1 MLALMLFS
9 FFQGLATRW
18 RRRFGFSLVVMVLGL
33 VLSGCGSPQIQQ
45 PLSTTIGPIKEEIRG
60 VWITNV
66 ASGVLFSPWGIPRAL
81 NQLAKMHF
89 NTVYPVVW
97 NRGQT
102 FYRSQALNK
111 ITGQTIAPLIALMHL
126 REDPLEEMVR
136 VGHRRNLRVIPWFE
150 YGFMVPMNSAIAHQH
165 PEWLTARQ
173 NGSRQLKGD
182 PFEAGD
188 LPLEPPSVDSTGADS
203 KGADS
208 RGLFSRL
215 LNGGAPAQLGW
226 LNPMHPSVQ
235 GLLLGLIEEVIDEY
249 EVDGIQLD
257 DHFSLPVEFGYDPYT
272 VLLYQAEHQGQLPP
286 NNPADPDW
294 IRWRAGKL
302 SRFMNILHAR
312 VKAKCPA
319 CTISISPNPAKFAYR
334 FYLQDWRRW
343 VKQGWVD
350 ELVVQVY
357 RDDFERFE
365 SELGKEPLWE
375 AQSHIPVSIGI
386 LTGTWQ
392 HPISFEQIRQQVQSS
407 RDRHFAGVSFF
418 YWDTLWSYF
427 TPEAPKQR
435 RQAFKQL
442 MDKVS

>member
-1 MLALMLFS
+1 MFFS
-9 FFQGLATRW
+9 FFQRLTTRW
-18 RRRFGFSLVVMVLGL
+18 RHCLGFPLVVLILSL
-33 VLSGCGSPQIQQ
+33 VLSGCDRPQPRQPFNTTFSPINQ
-45 PLSTTIGPIKEEIRG
+45 EIRG

-81 NQLAKMHF
+81 NQLAEMHF

-102 FYRSQALNK
+102 FYRSKALHK
-111 ITGQTIAPLIALMHL
+111 ITGRTIDPLIALTHF
-126 REDPLEEMVR
+126 REDPLAEMVR
-136 VGHRRNLRVIPWFE
+136 VGHRQNLRVMPWFE
-150 YGFMVPMNSAIAHQH
+150 YGFMVPMNSAIARQH
-165 PEWLTARQ
+165 PEWLTSRQ
-173 NGSRQLKGD
+173 NGSRHLQED
-182 PFEAGD
+182 AFEAGEM
-188 LPLEPPSVDSTGADS
+188 PLEPPL
-203 KGADS
+203 K
-208 RGLFSRL
+208 RGLFSQL

-235 GLLLGLIEEVIDEY
+235 GLLLGLVEEVIDEY
-249 EVDGIQLD
+249 DVDGIQLD

-272 VLLYQAEHQGQLPP
+272 VSLYKAEHQGQPPP

-302 SRFMNILHAR
+302 SRFMNVLHAR
-312 VKAKCPA
+312 VKAKCET

-334 FYLQDWRRW
+334 FYLQDWRSW
-343 VKQGWVD
+343 VRQGWVD

-365 SELGKEPLWE
+365 SELGKELLQE
-375 AQSHIPVSIGI
+375 AQSRIPVSIGI

-392 HPISFEQIRQQVQSS
+392 HPISFEQIRKQVQSS

-427 TPEAPKQR
+427 TPEAPKRR
-435 RQAFKQL
+435 RQSFKQL
-442 MDKVS
+442 MEEIS